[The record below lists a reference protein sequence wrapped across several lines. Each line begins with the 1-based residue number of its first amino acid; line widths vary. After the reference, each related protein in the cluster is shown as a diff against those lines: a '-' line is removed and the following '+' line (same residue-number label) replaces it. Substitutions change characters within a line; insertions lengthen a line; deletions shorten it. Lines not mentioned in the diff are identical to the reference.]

1 MHGDSAT
8 LEGGVE
14 DSEDAQRDEEE
25 DQGDGD
31 ADNIEDTDGGVEGV
45 VGKTVLVVCPCE
57 VGEGMGPPSAIIPT
71 LLHSVL

>member
-8 LEGGVE
+8 LERGVE

-31 ADNIEDTDGGVEGV
+31 TDHIEDTDGGVEGV
-45 VGKTVLVVCPCE
+45 VRNTVFVVCPCE
-57 VGEGMGPPSAIIPT
+57 VGEGMCPPSAIILT